1 MKKRLRIVLL
11 LLVAA
16 GAGFGLFAF
25 LKNGEDAAI
34 IRFSGNIEVTEAQMS
49 FRIPGRL
56 RERAVAEGDSVGK
69 GQTLARLETADQVIA
84 LAQAEANLAYAESV
98 LAELL
103 AGSRVEEIDRAV
115 ARVSQAR
122 ESLAELQHG
131 SRSEDIERGRAEL
144 ASAEAAEQT
153 AKVQLNQAKNDFTRY
168 SSLYRENSVSKN
180 LFEIYQ
186 TALQTS
192 EQRVKEAE
200 SRTRAQREQLVLLQ
214 AGPRIEQIDRAAAA
228 LKQAEA
234 EYALIKA
241 GPRRETI
248 DQARAK
254 VRMAVEGVNLA
265 RQQLSYTELVAPMAG
280 VILTAAAEVG
290 EYLNPASPVVTI
302 GQIDR
307 PWLRAYIGEGDLGR
321 IRLGQEVAVSTDSF
335 PGKSYPGTVS
345 YIASE
350 AEFTPKTVQTFE
362 ERAKLMYR
370 IKVSLANPHHEL
382 KPGMPADGR
391 IELER
396 AE

>member
-1 MKKRLRIVLL
+1 MKNRLRMVLL
-11 LLVAA
+11 LLIVA
-16 GAGFGLFAF
+16 GAGFGLFAS
-25 LKNGEDAAI
+25 LNNGEDAAI
-34 IRFSGNIEVTEAQMS
+34 IRFSGNIEVTEAQLS

-56 RERAVAEGDSVGK
+56 TARAVAEGDTVRE
-69 GQTLARLETADQVIA
+69 GQVLARLETADQLIA

-103 AGSRVEEIDRAV
+103 AGSRVEEIDRAA
-115 ARVSQAR
+115 ARVSQVR
-122 ESLAELQHG
+122 ESLVELQHG
-131 SRSEDIERGRAEL
+131 SRSEDIERGRADL

-153 AKVQLNQAKNDFTRY
+153 AKVQLNQAKNDYTRY

-186 TALQTS
+186 TALQTA

-200 SRTRAQREQLVLLQ
+200 SRTRAQREQFVLLQ
-214 AGPRIEQIDRAAAA
+214 AGPRVEQIDRAAAA

-254 VRMAVEGVNLA
+254 VRMAAAGANLA
-265 RQQLSYTELVAPMAG
+265 RQQLSYTELIAPMAG
-280 VILTAAAEVG
+280 VILTTAAEVG

-302 GQIDR
+302 GQIDQ
-307 PWLRAYIGEGDLGR
+307 PWLRAYIGEGDLGW
-321 IRLGQEVAVSTDSF
+321 IKLGQKVAVSTDSF
-335 PGKSYPGTVS
+335 PGRSYPGTIG

-370 IKVSLANPHHEL
+370 IKVTLANPDHEL

-391 IELER
+391 IEL

>member
-16 GAGFGLFAF
+16 GAGFGLFAS

-103 AGSRVEEIDRAV
+103 AGSRVEEIDRAA

-192 EQRVKEAE
+192 G
-200 SRTRAQREQLVLLQ
+200 T
-214 AGPRIEQIDRAAAA
+214 AGQ
-228 LKQAEA
+228 
-234 EYALIKA
+234 
-241 GPRRETI
+241 G
-248 DQARAK
+248 
-254 VRMAVEGVNLA
+254 
-265 RQQLSYTELVAPMAG
+265 S
-280 VILTAAAEVG
+280 
-290 EYLNPASPVVTI
+290 
-302 GQIDR
+302 
-307 PWLRAYIGEGDLGR
+307 
-321 IRLGQEVAVSTDSF
+321 
-335 PGKSYPGTVS
+335 
-345 YIASE
+345 
-350 AEFTPKTVQTFE
+350 
-362 ERAKLMYR
+362 R
-370 IKVSLANPHHEL
+370 IKNQGPEGTACSA
-382 KPGMPADGR
+382 PGRPPY
-391 IELER
+391 
-396 AE
+396 